1 MPVTMQQLQNLS
13 SVTDLDQLK
22 FGADNQLEKR
32 VGLGAF
38 FRKVGDAFLKLSA
51 SGRASIAVRNE
62 KLMAAFSEAVN
73 SAREAAGTAGAPAA
87 AQTLAQRFN
96 AVSTRLRIAATLS
109 KQNSFNDFLSG
120 LQNDARFKALP
131 QNLQKA
137 LGDGFV
143 HTARQCPYAE
153 WAARLDIL
161 KNAFMTSGIRSLPP
175 AVQPSLAQAFADAA
189 SAKELAEC
197 PARLEKMSYRFSS
210 TDWNALP
217 PNRMEGLAKA
227 YTATASS
234 CDFTEITSR
243 TSFTRGYFFNENID
257 RLPEGTQKH
266 FIDACI
272 QTCTTKDSFI
282 WRDRMNM
289 LQSYFFGTQ
298 PAGYD
303 PVKGGQDFGNSLRES
318 FLSPEQQHFVKNDIH
333 SSFILDTRR
342 RAIDSFNGVPV
353 PQITDEAS
361 KDVIAGYCVQQLDT
375 LLGAEHQA
383 LKPFI
388 SMMAS
393 QAGLDSA
400 QSFLPAMCGVN
411 ENSAANLQFINIYPN
426 GNDADH
432 HMHVTREGDTLTIST
447 SFRQGYVSN
456 NDPEITDSILEVK
469 GSIDMV
475 IDLSQP
481 PTEHVQG
488 GKSLFIPTFT
498 MENVS
503 ASITRP
509 GVA

>member
-13 SVTDLDQLK
+13 QVTDLDQLK

-51 SGRASIAVRNE
+51 SGRASIAARNE

-73 SAREAAGTAGAPAA
+73 SAREAAGTVGAPAA
-87 AQTLAQRFN
+87 ARTLAQRFN
-96 AVSTRLRIAATLS
+96 AVSTRLKNAATLS

-210 TDWNALP
+210 TAWNALP

-257 RLPEGTQKH
+257 RLPEDTQKH

-272 QTCTTKDSFI
+272 QTCTTKDSFD

-342 RAIDSFNGVPV
+342 GSIDSFNGVPT
-353 PQITDEAS
+353 PEAS
-361 KDVIAGYCVQQLDT
+361 EEVQKDDLASYCVDQLRT
-375 LLGAEHQA
+375 MLGAEHA
-383 LKPFI
+383 KLLPFV

-411 ENSAANLQFINIYPN
+411 EKGAANLQFINIFPN
-426 GNDADH
+426 GDDADH
-432 HMHVTREGDTLTIST
+432 HMHVTREGDTLTISAT
-447 SFRQGYVSN
+447 FRQGYVSN
-456 NDPEITDSILEVK
+456 NDLEVTDSILEVK
-469 GSIDMV
+469 GSMDMV

-481 PTEHVQG
+481 PTEHMLG
-488 GKSLFIPTFT
+488 DKTLFVPVFT

>member
-13 SVTDLDQLK
+13 QVTDLDQLK

-51 SGRASIAVRNE
+51 SGRASIAARNE
-62 KLMAAFSEAVN
+62 KLMAAFSEAVK
-73 SAREAAGTAGAPAA
+73 SAREAAGTVGAPAA
-87 AQTLAQRFN
+87 ARTLAQRFN
-96 AVSTRLRIAATLS
+96 DVSTRLKNAATLS

-153 WAARLDIL
+153 WAARLDML

-210 TDWNALP
+210 TAWNALP

-257 RLPEGTQKH
+257 RLPEDTQKH

-272 QTCTTKDSFI
+272 QTCTTKDSFD

-303 PVKGGQDFGNSLRES
+303 PVKGGQDFGNSLREG
-318 FLSPEQQHFVKNDIH
+318 FLTPEQQHFVKNDIH

-342 RAIDSFNGVPV
+342 GSIDSFNGVPT
-353 PQITDEAS
+353 PEAS
-361 KDVIAGYCVQQLDT
+361 GEVQKDDLASYCVDQLRT
-375 LLGAEHQA
+375 MLGAEHA
-383 LKPFI
+383 KLLPFV

-411 ENSAANLQFINIYPN
+411 EKGAANLQFINIFPN

-432 HMHVTREGDTLTIST
+432 HMYVTREGDTLTISAT
-447 SFRQGYVSN
+447 FRQGYVSN

-469 GSIDMV
+469 GSMDMV

-481 PTEHVQG
+481 PTEHMLG
-488 GKSLFIPTFT
+488 DKTLFVPVFT